1 MRKEVKINE
10 VVYCYPN
17 LPAFFFK
24 GTKLTP
30 EKIKHYRETYP
41 ELKDASIQQIA
52 RKNVEL
58 IKEKLLVEGPGL
70 ERRKA
75 IAKYYK

>member
-1 MRKEVKINE
+1 MNQIKINE
-10 VVYCYPN
+10 VVYTYKS
-17 LPAFFFK
+17 LPAFFCK

-41 ELKDASIQQIA
+41 ELKDAAMDTIG
-52 RKNVEL
+52 RKHIEL

-70 ERRKA
+70 ERRKILA
-75 IAKYYK
+75 GYYR